1 MVQPVFCSAKRLILS
16 NNISPIWDISRPISC
31 RVVPPE
37 SKVLHMGKSFFS
49 WSVPF
54 RVVVQG
60 RQGRLL
66 FLTFT
71 TLTNDIGLL
80 RITSGAYQL
89 GLGVGGA
96 HVIRALGV
104 EIYLRPLSL

>member
-1 MVQPVFCSAKRLILS
+1 MSNPYNPGLTISHRTIESDKLS
-16 NNISPIWDISRPISC
+16 SCASR
-31 RVVPPE
+31 V
-37 SKVLHMGKSFFS
+37 KVLHMGKSFFS

>member
-1 MVQPVFCSAKRLILS
+1 MSNPYNPGLTISHRTIESDKLS
-16 NNISPIWDISRPISC
+16 SCASR
-31 RVVPPE
+31 V
-37 SKVLHMGKSFFS
+37 KVLHMGKSFIS
-49 WSVPF
+49 LSAPF

-80 RITSGAYQL
+80 RITSGPTKSDL
-89 GLGVGGA
+89 EVLM
-96 HVIRALGV
+96 
-104 EIYLRPLSL
+104 